1 MGIAYKNSLATQGVS
16 SDIFFVSSTRITR
29 WLGRHEVRIRRSV
42 GSRTGPQVPVVIGSF
57 FGSRGEEGCSWG
69 TPRIPSRE
77 DWGILGKIGED

>member
-42 GSRTGPQVPVVIGSF
+42 GSRTGPQVPVVILFRVPGCP
-57 FGSRGEEGCSWG
+57 RGGG
-69 TPRIPSRE
+69 VP
-77 DWGILGKIGED
+77 GEP